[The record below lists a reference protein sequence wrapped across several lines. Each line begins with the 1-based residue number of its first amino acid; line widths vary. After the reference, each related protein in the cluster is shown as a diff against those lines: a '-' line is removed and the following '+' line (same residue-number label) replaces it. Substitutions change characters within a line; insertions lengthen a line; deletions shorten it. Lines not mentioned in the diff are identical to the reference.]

1 MINRRFSNILGVAL
15 VLVAS
20 TLPTNA
26 ADGIEAKLQICGSC
40 HGNEGEPSDPTVP
53 IIWGQQQAYL
63 EKQLRDY
70 KSGDRDSQ
78 IMSSLA
84 ESLKKEEVPDVAS
97 FFASKKWPQHP
108 ADRAAAGSL
117 PDAISACQT
126 CHQVN
131 FLGGP
136 AVGETVP
143 RLAGQT
149 REYLVD
155 AMRSFTNG
163 ERDNNAAM
171 AASMKAL
178 STVEREAI
186 ARYLS
191 TL

>member
-15 VLVAS
+15 VLAAS

-26 ADGIEAKLQICGSC
+26 ADGIEAKLQICASC
-40 HGNEGEPSDPTVP
+40 HGNDGKPSDPTIP

-63 EKQLRDY
+63 EKQLLDY
-70 KSGDRDSQ
+70 KSGERDSQ

-84 ESLKKEEVPDVAS
+84 ESLKKEEVADVAA
-97 FFASKKWPQHP
+97 FFASKSWPHP
-108 ADRAAAGSL
+108 AGRGTATSL

-126 CHQVN
+126 CHQMN
-131 FLGGP
+131 FLGGLV
-136 AVGETVP
+136 AGETSP

-155 AMRSFTNG
+155 AMQSFANG

-178 STVEREAI
+178 STAEREAI